1 MKKGSST
8 LSFLL
13 NKFLFPGTAFF
24 TLITLFLSLSL
35 NAKGITTEKLW
46 VICFLSFGIS
56 AANLLFR
63 IEKLNLYFKLSTH
76 FIALAGILLATM
88 YMTGYMKTTS
98 SWVIVLI
105 AFVLLYAII
114 APIAVF
120 KELRKRRKQKTDKSY
135 TSIYGDKK

>member
-1 MKKGSST
+1 MKKGSNT

-24 TLITLFLSLSL
+24 TLITLFLSLSF
-35 NAKGITTEKLW
+35 NTKGITKEKLW

-63 IEKLNLYFKLSTH
+63 IEKLNLYFKVSTH

-114 APIAVF
+114 APITVI
-120 KELRKRRKQKTDKSY
+120 KELRKTRKQKTDKSY
-135 TSIYGDKK
+135 TSIYDDKK